1 MEALVGLIVGM
12 ALGII
17 GRELWPRRRELLMAA
32 VLLLIWTPVVWFIVE
47 LWLRMPK
54 G

>member
-1 MEALVGLIVGM
+1 MTVLVGLILGM

-17 GRELWPRRRELLMAA
+17 GRELWPRWRELLMAA
-32 VLLLIWTPVVWFIVE
+32 VLLLVWTPIVWFMVE
-47 LWLRMPK
+47 IFLRMPP